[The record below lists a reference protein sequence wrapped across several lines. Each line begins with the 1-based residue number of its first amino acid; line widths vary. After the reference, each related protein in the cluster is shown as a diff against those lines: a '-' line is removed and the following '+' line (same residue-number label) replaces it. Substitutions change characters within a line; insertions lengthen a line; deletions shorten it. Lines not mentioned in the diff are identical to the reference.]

1 MPLQGGRGKCQSL
14 TNYRNARMSN
24 PIDRAYAAY
33 GAGDLQSAKSLVKRI
48 LVSKPAHV
56 PALFLS
62 ATLEQTA
69 NHAEAALALF
79 NRIIALDG
87 KHAGAHYSKG
97 LLLSTLKRHA
107 EAMPSHD
114 AAVRLEPRN
123 AWAWVNRGNS
133 LAALKEYDNAIA
145 DFDAALAINPK
156 LPQAYAN
163 KASALSELKKYEA
176 ALVCCDKALELD
188 QHFAEAWS
196 VRGLALL
203 RLGRIH
209 DALASMDRAISLK
222 PELADAWLNR
232 GAALREVRQYDDA
245 LLSLDKALLLKPENA
260 QAWFNRGGIFSLC
273 KRHEDAI
280 ACYEQALRLNQNV
293 NGLYGSWL
301 HAKMYLCDWDGI
313 EEAFERVASD
323 TGNGVNLAD
332 PFAMLATPTHPKMLR
347 ECAERYTADTFPA
360 ADQPAVDQHM
370 SGGKIRIGYFS
381 ADFHNHPGMSLM
393 AELFEIHDRSR
404 FEIYAFS
411 FSVEPED
418 DARRR
423 VAAGVDH
430 YLDVKDLSDQ
440 EIVAK
445 SRELGIDIAI
455 NRNGYTMDGRAGIF
469 AHRAA
474 PVQVNFLGYPGTL
487 GADYIDYIVADPV
500 LIPESY
506 REYYTEKIAYLP
518 HTYQP
523 NDRKREISDRVFT
536 RSELGLPEDG
546 FVFCCFNNDYKLT
559 PDVFDIWMRLLQQ
572 VPKSVLWLLGG
583 NEFSARNLWREADRR
598 GIAADR
604 LVFAGR
610 VNKEE
615 HLSRHRQ
622 ADLFVDTFYYNAHTT
637 ASDALWAGLP
647 VVTCLGEAFASRVA
661 ASLLGA
667 MGLPEL
673 VTDTR
678 EQYEALIVELATQPD
693 KLAAIKD
700 RLAQNRLAQPL
711 FQTDLYARH
720 LEKAFEMMVERQR
733 QGLPPDHLVVP
744 A

>member
-1 MPLQGGRGKCQSL
+1 MG
-14 TNYRNARMSN
+14 NM
-24 PIDRAYAAY
+24 DRARQRFFEGVACMEKEDFPAAEV
-33 GAGDLQSAKSLVKRI
+33 AFR
-48 LVSKPAHV
+48 
-56 PALFLS
+56 
-62 ATLEQTA
+62 
-69 NHAEAALALF
+69 AALAAAPGRVSVITNLTAALI
-79 NRIIALDG
+79 RVKKYEEARPLAEQSIALD
-87 KHAGAHYSKG
+87 AGNAQGFLNLG
-97 LLLSTLKRHA
+97 LCLA
-107 EAMPSHD
+107 EEGWHEEAIACYD
-114 AAVRLEPRN
+114 K
-123 AWAWVNRGNS
+123 S
-133 LAALKEYDNAIA
+133 LALNPEY
-145 DFDAALAINPK
+145 
-156 LPQAYAN
+156 
-163 KASALSELKKYEA
+163 AS
-176 ALVCCDKALELD
+176 
-188 QHFAEAWS
+188 
-196 VRGLALL
+196 
-203 RLGRIH
+203 
-209 DALASMDRAISLK
+209 
-222 PELADAWLNR
+222 AWLNR
-232 GAALREVRQYDDA
+232 GNVFKKQARYAEALEMYGKALVLSPDDPQAWLNQGVVLSEEKRFDEALRSLVRA
-245 LLSLDKALLLKPENA
+245 LDLKPEIE
-260 QAWFNRGGIFSLC
+260 FG
-273 KRHEDAI
+273 
-280 ACYEQALRLNQNV
+280 
-293 NGLYGSWL
+293 YGQWL
-301 HAKMYLCDWDGI
+301 HTKMRLCNWEGI
-313 EEAFERVASD
+313 EAAFAQIAAYVER
-323 TGNGVNLAD
+323 GVSVTV
-332 PFAMLATPTHPKMLR
+332 PFTLLATPTHPATLKV
-347 ECAERYTADTFPA
+347 CATSYSSGLHPAMAGEKLATQKTAPA
-360 ADQPAVDQHM
+360 A
-370 SGGKIRIGYFS
+370 SGKIRVGYFS